1 MARKMKIGSN
11 IRVKEIKVGGAPT
24 ALYDS
29 MTLTKCTTIRKVGE
43 VLCQQ
48 DYSDK
53 GSDSG

>member
-1 MARKMKIGSN
+1 MKIGSN